1 MAQTM
6 TVKQIG
12 YVIVGMTALSL
23 WGGGDGNIP
32 MKPVKINQESFPTAE
47 QIREAINDGGFGCEF
62 MEGAVVRVDTLFEHG
77 ARTYGEAQY
86 INLDKGYSDRH
97 VMEVLSWGHPDSPV
111 SIWELDDTTLAKGG
125 LA

>member
-86 INLDKGYSDRH
+86 INLSGMSDKH
-97 VMEVLSWGHPDSPV
+97 VMEILSWGHPESYV
-111 SIWELDDTTLAKGG
+111 SIWQLPDEVLAKGG
-125 LA
+125 FA